1 MPRKRLEHV
10 FDQVGVLVAGRKQ
23 RNATQG
29 DNVMNKPV
37 SILITVGTVG

>member
-1 MPRKRLEHV
+1 MPGKSLEHV

-23 RNATQG
+23 LNATQG
-29 DNVMNKPV
+29 DNVMNMPV